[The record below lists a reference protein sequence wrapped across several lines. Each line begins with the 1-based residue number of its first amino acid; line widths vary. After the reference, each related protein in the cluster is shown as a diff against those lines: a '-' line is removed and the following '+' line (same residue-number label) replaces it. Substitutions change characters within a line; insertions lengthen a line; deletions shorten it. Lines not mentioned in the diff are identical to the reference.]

1 MKTLDTPIEG
11 AEKPLRE
18 IAVLFARAAAPEVAK
33 ITAIRVLEQK
43 IAEAERKSRDAT
55 EASQTASR
63 AAEAANADAARAA
76 AEEAPGEPSK
86 SGLFGAIALGLVLTI
101 AGFVIPKLPGV
112 ARVLPLMIGAVLV
125 FVMLRK
131 HRAAVA
137 AANAERAR
145 IAAEQSRTS
154 GVASRAAE
162 TAKGA
167 RSASEA
173 ATAELA
179 RLKSEHA
186 KAPRPRA
193 MEGIG
198 RAYLPLRTID
208 LVGQTVAVD
217 ESGCFETV
225 ACKLPDFS
233 ADEAR
238 LGRVEAAIA
247 AARAT
252 PVLLAPTQVR
262 GESVGALFGE
272 EAMLAGAVEDM
283 VSLLKGIPVID
294 ERLRLIPNNAQV
306 ARLLAG
312 AKSSAHAPLPGVRI
326 VSRAAESDQ
335 RSLGRMVA
343 LATKLRGAG
352 GAVSK
357 RIEGLFDELD
367 KLLDVYRDKRTLALS
382 QIHDRLI
389 WAMSRT
395 AWSHT
400 TFYCPKTNLVPEY
413 LSHRLGFTIEEAHLT
428 NQAELLKALHADEE
442 IGHRMAS
449 DPNIARKLTDAYNG
463 IDEVTYELKKQ
474 EAIVEAPE
482 DKNDAAQ
489 FTVKARAVNIC
500 RALRQ
505 QLDQYVLQYRAAL
518 SHALTGR
525 TSQVYELSPQSR
537 LYYDPKTDTW
547 SSPVAK
553 TTYRDLKEVGMGAV
567 LAMRD
572 QLLIPMWN
580 HLWTEKADFRRSE
593 MFRTNEQLLRM
604 SEKESEK
611 LLQVSAQFKDDM
623 RMVRENILDA
633 SAELESKVHQINDTM
648 AGLQTMGL
656 LSPQQLTDIERRVKS
671 SFSGEILGIKRH
683 AESKEFLLALE
694 PQAQAERRGTSA
706 DPIQTVSGPALFFKP
721 TETSLDMKPKLAADK
736 NEAKALPNAVEAV
749 ASPAPLRRP
758 AVAARKG

>member
-33 ITAIRVLEQK
+33 ITAIRRLEK
-43 IAEAERKSRDAT
+43 TIADADRRARET
-55 EASQTASR
+55 VEASQAAQR
-63 AAEAANADAARAA
+63 AAEAASAAAARAA
-76 AEEAPGEPSK
+76 SEDPPGEPPK
-86 SGLFGAIALGLVLTI
+86 SGLIGAVAVALVLTI
-101 AGFVIPKLPGV
+101 AGFVIPKLPGLV
-112 ARVLPLMIGAVLV
+112 RVLPLLIGAGLV
-125 FVMLRK
+125 FVTLRK
-131 HRAAVA
+131 HRAAVD

-145 IAAEQSRTS
+145 IAAEKSRS
-154 GVASRAAE
+154 SAEASRAAE
-162 TAKGA
+162 TARGA

-173 ATAELA
+173 AAAEVT
-179 RLKSEHA
+179 RLKGEHA

-193 MEGIG
+193 LEGIG
-198 RAYLPLRTID
+198 RAYLPLRTMD
-208 LVGQTVAVD
+208 LLGQTIAID

-225 ACKLPDFS
+225 PCKLPDFS
-233 ADEAR
+233 ADEDR
-238 LGRVEAAIA
+238 LNRIGVAIA

-252 PVLLAPTQVR
+252 PVLLAPTEVR
-262 GESVGALFGE
+262 GESVGALYGE

-283 VSLLKGIPVID
+283 VRLLKGIPVID
-294 ERLRLIPNNAQV
+294 EQLRLIPNHAQV
-306 ARLLAG
+306 ARLLATAANSG
-312 AKSSAHAPLPGVRI
+312 QAPLPGVRI
-326 VSRAAESDQ
+326 VSREAARD
-335 RSLGRMVA
+335 RKSLARMVV
-343 LATKLRGAG
+343 LAQKLRGSG
-352 GAVSK
+352 GALSK
-357 RIEGLFDELD
+357 RIEGLFDELGG
-367 KLLDVYRDKRTLALS
+367 LLDTYRDKRTAALS
-382 QIHDRLI
+382 QVHDRLL

-395 AWSHT
+395 AWAHT
-400 TFYCPKTNLVPEY
+400 TYYCPKTNLVPEY
-413 LSHRLGFTIEEAHLT
+413 LSHRLGFTIEEAHLR
-428 NQAELLKALHADEE
+428 NQAELLKALHSDEE

-449 DPNIARKLTDAYNG
+449 EPEIGRKLTDAYNG

-482 DKNDAAQ
+482 DQNDPAQ
-489 FTVKARAVNIC
+489 FTIKARAVNIC

-505 QLDQYVLQYRAAL
+505 QLEQYVLQYRAAL
-518 SHALTGR
+518 NHALTGR
-525 TSQVYELSPQSR
+525 TSQAFELSPQSR

-567 LAMRD
+567 LAMKD
-572 QLLIPMWN
+572 QLLVPMWN

-611 LLQVSAQFKDDM
+611 LLQVSSQFKDDM

-648 AGLQTMGL
+648 NGLQTMGL
-656 LSPQQLTDIERRVKS
+656 MSPQQLSDIERRVKS
-671 SFSGEILGIKRH
+671 SFSGEILHIKRH

-706 DPIQTVSGPALFFKP
+706 DPIQVISGPALFFKP
-721 TETSLDMKPKLAADK
+721 AERPAEMQPKLVSDK
-736 NEAKALPNAVEAV
+736 DEVKALPTSVEAG
-749 ASPAPLRRP
+749 APPLKKPAR
-758 AVAARKG
+758 AGRKG